1 MKVTDGGI
9 KSGSLGSM
17 GLEISSG
24 PSKIEHDPIMKIV
37 TTNKIDMGEHLF
49 IRESHGYIKDV
60 PGIGYQCY
68 RCCHQKLAA
77 VVV

>member
-1 MKVTDGGI
+1 MKVTEGGI

-37 TTNKIDMGEHLF
+37 TTNMIDMGKYLF
-49 IRESHGYIKDV
+49 IGIPYSDIKDV
-60 PGIGYQCY
+60 PGIEYQCH
-68 RCCHQKLAA
+68 R
-77 VVV
+77 